1 MIFKAPRAKRLFFKK
16 NKKQTKRG
24 KSIRPNSDPEN
35 RRMTKGMT
43 NSFRYRYDYPIL
55 SVL

>member
-1 MIFKAPRAKRLFFKK
+1 MIFKAPRAKRLFLKK
-16 NKKQTKRG
+16 KKKQIKRG

>member
-1 MIFKAPRAKRLFFKK
+1 MIFKAPRAKRLFLKK
-16 NKKQTKRG
+16 KKKTKRG

-43 NSFRYRYDYPIL
+43 NSFRYRYDYPI
-55 SVL
+55 